1 MGGFKG
7 KGFVPHSGIPCTATW
22 QARKVEP
29 SAAVADLGKAS
40 VAGVRCG
47 WRRVGGRKDRGLCV
61 GGVEDG
67 VAGWLEGVA
76 GGGLGWCVM
85 YVAAKM
91 EGDGVAVAGGAW
103 ERWGKRR
110 CGWRR
115 VAGGGWLESPYISP
129 TEPQFPSRFHLLLHC
144 GQPKP
149 QTLNPRVVH
158 MFFSIPPQP

>member
-1 MGGFKG
+1 MAGGCG
-7 KGFVPHSGIPCTATW
+7 WRGSWLVRDVGW
-22 QARKVEP
+22 
-29 SAAVADLGKAS
+29 
-40 VAGVRCG
+40 RCG
-47 WRRVGGRKDRGLCV
+47 WR
-61 GGVEDG
+61 GV
-67 VAGWLEGVA
+67 WLV
-76 GGGLGWCVM
+76 
-85 YVAAKM
+85 

-129 TEPQFPSRFHLLLHC
+129 TEPQFPCRFHLLLHC

-158 MFFSIPPQP
+158 MFFSILP